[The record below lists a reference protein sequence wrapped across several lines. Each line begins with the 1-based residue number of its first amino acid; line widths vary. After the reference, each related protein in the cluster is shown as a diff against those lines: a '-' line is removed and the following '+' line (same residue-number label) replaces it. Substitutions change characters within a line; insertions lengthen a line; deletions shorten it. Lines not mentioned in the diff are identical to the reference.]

1 MKTLNRSSWPNSRF
15 WFCLASAN
23 IWDLGH
29 LALVWLNVSS
39 PKPSNFCCQTGSS
52 QCCWNRNVAGKCSQS
67 FLICVSL
74 MKTYR
79 KRFGRDC
86 LSRAWIVTQNIFY
99 LQTIKHTGTAVR
111 RIFHIDGNIKSPKAD
126 AQVDKESRQ
135 HVLTSSDF
143 NGVSEIKRESDFDA
157 KTKIV
162 GIKFQF
168 ANWLALYPI

>member
-1 MKTLNRSSWPNSRF
+1 M
-15 WFCLASAN
+15 
-23 IWDLGH
+23 
-29 LALVWLNVSS
+29 
-39 PKPSNFCCQTGSS
+39 
-52 QCCWNRNVAGKCSQS
+52 
-67 FLICVSL
+67 
-74 MKTYR
+74 
-79 KRFGRDC
+79 
-86 LSRAWIVTQNIFY
+86 TQNIFY

-162 GIKFQF
+162 GIKFQY
-168 ANWLALYPI
+168 ANWLALSHIMPDIKSYIPLGSYGCGKKKVASGR